1 MSTSTRGVVQDMEYE
16 ELKFTVREPAA
27 AGDGHPRMVA
37 FIGASTTGSPLC
49 WERAMRLA
57 QVDFPG
63 THFEVV
69 DEFTEEDRRVC
80 QFTVW
85 EFDPEDSLALAN
97 A

>member
-1 MSTSTRGVVQDMEYE
+1 MEYE
-16 ELKFTVREPAA
+16 ELKFTVTEPAKDA
-27 AGDGHPRMVA
+27 DEAPSMVA
-37 FIGASTTGSPLC
+37 FIEASTTGSTPC

-69 DEFTEEDRRVC
+69 DEFTEDGRRVC